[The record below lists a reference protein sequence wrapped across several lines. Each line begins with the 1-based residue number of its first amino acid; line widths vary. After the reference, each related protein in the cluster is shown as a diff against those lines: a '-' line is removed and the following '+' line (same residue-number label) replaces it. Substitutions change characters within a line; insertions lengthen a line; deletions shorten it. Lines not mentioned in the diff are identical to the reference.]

1 MSTGLTIGSLF
12 SGIGG
17 LELGLERA
25 GLGPV
30 KWQAESDPF
39 AREILA
45 RHWPEARR
53 YEDVRDVDRDA
64 ARVDVVC
71 GGFPCQDLSLAGNGA
86 GLEGERSGLWTELVR
101 VARVVGCRYLVVEN
115 VSALLVRG
123 LGTVLGALSEGG
135 FDAAWDCVPAAAVGA
150 PHRRDRIFLLAWR
163 VPDAER
169 DAVRQLAE
177 RGEGAARA
185 ADAGDAKPRL
195 VGYGADGSDGPG
207 PGRRAVASCASWPSM
222 RERSQHD
229 AEAARDAGAPAFEQL
244 VGDAAGARRQGRPE
258 PSERG
263 QEREPLARARGE
275 ALADADRDG
284 REPVG
289 QAEGRSV
296 RDARGLA
303 GAPGGGVAD
312 AGGDRLQGWREA
324 EAARRAGDLLADP
337 DRWRLEI
344 ERVAHR
350 QPGEPGAPW
359 RVVDGRR
366 LPLWP
371 PGSDDLDG
379 WARVPAAAQPAV
391 RRVADG
397 VRGRVDRARRKRL
410 KALGNAVVPAVAE
423 VVGRLIAAAEQE
435 RLRALE
441 ELASVEL
448 REAV

>member
-1 MSTGLTIGSLF
+1 MTGLTIGSLF
-12 SGIGG
+12 SGVGG
-17 LELGLERA
+17 LERGLELA

-30 KWQAESDPF
+30 KWQAESEGF
-39 AREILA
+39 CREVLA

-53 YEDVRDVDRDA
+53 FEDVRDVDQSA
-64 ARVDVVC
+64 GRVDVVC
-71 GGFPCQDLSLAGNGA
+71 GGFPCQDLSLAGA
-86 GLEGERSGLWTELVR
+86 GRGLDGERSGLWTELVR
-101 VARVVGCRYLVVEN
+101 VARVVGPRYLVVEN
-115 VSALLVRG
+115 VAALTLRG
-123 LGTVLGALSEGG
+123 LGTVLGALAESG
-135 FDAAWDCVPAAAVGA
+135 FDAAWDCIPAAAVGA
-150 PHRRDRIFLLAWR
+150 PHRRDRILLVAWR
-163 VPDAER
+163 VPDAVC
-169 DAVRQLAE
+169 DPLRQLAE
-177 RGEGAARA
+177 RGDGAARA
-185 ADAGDAKPRL
+185 ADAR
-195 VGYGADGSDGPG
+195 
-207 PGRRAVASCASWPSM
+207 
-222 RERSQHD
+222 D
-229 AEAARDAGAPAFEQL
+229 AEPGHVGAQVRL
-244 VGDAAGARRQGRPE
+244 VGDAAGARREGRPE
-258 PSERG
+258 PRERG
-263 QEREPLARARGE
+263 EEWEPLAGARGE